1 MYSVPEKC
9 DIRVTKPKKPRF
21 KTEAERAEN
30 REALA
35 EMSLLQKL
43 GNVCPNCRHHFRINA
58 RQRISIICDA
68 DSFVE
73 HDKDMVSDKGLD
85 FPGYQKKLS
94 QAELESAEKEGVIIT
109 TDNDP
114 QMILDGEQ
122 KFSSLRFYMESTVYP
137 GEMVI
142 YYTEKGDAGFSVQKR
157 LWIVP
162 DSQMNW
168 YIVKT
173 PMKSVTSLRIDP
185 TMYAGNILEFGDFI
199 FNEEKSLG
207 EYFTVSY
214 GDIFNL
220 VIYTGIISSV
230 LKFLQEIL
238 KKQID

>member
-1 MYSVPEKC
+1 MVDKLKNLSSRTIIIGTAIILTAVFLLNGCISFLSESSARK
-9 DIRVTKPKKPRF
+9 DG
-21 KTEAERAEN
+21 
-30 REALA
+30 
-35 EMSLLQKL
+35 SLLSKKMS
-43 GNVCPNCRHHFRINA
+43 A
-58 RQRISIICDA
+58 A
-68 DSFVE
+68 DFVWN
-73 HDKDMVSDKGLD
+73 GI
-85 FPGYQKKLS
+85 
-94 QAELESAEKEGVIIT
+94 AEKEGVIIT

-114 QMILDGEQ
+114 QMILDGEL

-142 YYTEKGDAGFSVQKR
+142 YYTEKGDAGFSAQKR

-168 YIVKT
+168 YIVET

-207 EYFTVSY
+207 EYFDISY

>member
-1 MYSVPEKC
+1 MVDKLKNLPSRTIIIGTAIILTAVFLLNGCISFLSESSARK
-9 DIRVTKPKKPRF
+9 DG
-21 KTEAERAEN
+21 
-30 REALA
+30 
-35 EMSLLQKL
+35 SLLSKKMS
-43 GNVCPNCRHHFRINA
+43 VI
-58 RQRISIICDA
+58 D
-68 DSFVE
+68 FVWN
-73 HDKDMVSDKGLD
+73 GI
-85 FPGYQKKLS
+85 
-94 QAELESAEKEGVIIT
+94 AEKEGVIIT

-114 QMILDGEQ
+114 QLILDGEQ
-122 KFSSLRFYMESTVYP
+122 KFSSLRFYMESTAYP

-162 DSQMNW
+162 DSRMNW

-207 EYFTVSY
+207 DYFDVSY